1 MFTQALS
8 TCAESECRLSVPCL
22 GQEHYASNEQGA
34 SPTCSSE
41 MSQVTQVQVARIM
54 NF

>member
-41 MSQVTQVQVARIM
+41 MSQVQVARIM